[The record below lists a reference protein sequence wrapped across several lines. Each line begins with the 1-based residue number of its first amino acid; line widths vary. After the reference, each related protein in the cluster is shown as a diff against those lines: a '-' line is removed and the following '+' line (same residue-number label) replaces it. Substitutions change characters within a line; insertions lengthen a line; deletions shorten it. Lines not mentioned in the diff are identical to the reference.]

1 MSQVSKIVFAI
12 VSLGQVMSSH
22 HSDQMSQRSQVSRIL
37 MSKAKV
43 ENENDLY
50 PTLNVESEKFKVKNL
65 RIVSEDFMGQE
76 EFTNSIRSFYG
87 ANP

>member
-1 MSQVSKIVFAI
+1 
-12 VSLGQVMSSH
+12 
-22 HSDQMSQRSQVSRIL
+22 

-65 RIVSEDFMGQE
+65 RIVSEVFMGQTLE
-76 EFTNSIRSFYG
+76 GR
-87 ANP
+87 P

>member
-1 MSQVSKIVFAI
+1 
-12 VSLGQVMSSH
+12 
-22 HSDQMSQRSQVSRIL
+22 